1 MKKTGD
7 LLHQDSQ
14 FSSIYDLDEFV
25 MSSGISGMFDND
37 KELARLALA
46 KVCVDRNRKRS
57 PALFDGLLDM
67 EKR

>member
-46 KVCVDRNRKRS
+46 KVCV
-57 PALFDGLLDM
+57 
-67 EKR
+67 